1 MSVRVRFAPSPT
13 GPLHIGGLRT
23 ALYNYLLAK
32 QKGGAF
38 ILRIEDTDQNR
49 YVEGAEEYI
58 QNALA
63 WAGIPPDESP
73 INPGSFGPYRQSERL
88 SIYSEYVGQLLK
100 EDKAYYA
107 FDSAEDL
114 EKERQKA
121 SENKGHFSYDCH
133 TRMSMR
139 NSLTLDKETVA
150 KLIAEGAPYVVRFK
164 MDADRIITINDEVRQ
179 SVTVNTNTLDDKV
192 LFKSDGM
199 PTYHLANV
207 VDDHLMEITD
217 VIRGEEW
224 LPSLPL
230 HFLLYE
236 ALGWEP
242 PRFAHLPLIL
252 KPNGKG
258 KLSKRDGE
266 AGGFPVYPLAW
277 NDISGFKED
286 GYLPTPLLNFL
297 ALLGWSNKTDE
308 EVLGLQEMID
318 AFSMDGIQKAGARFD
333 VEKLR
338 WFNQQHLQKM
348 DDDALLEQ
356 CLVGSPQ
363 LKDVLHDQLKKALV
377 LVKERLVFPADL
389 EREHGY
395 FFSAPEIYDE
405 KAVAKQWKE
414 ETAELL
420 EDFMALAQSSS
431 FEASALEDCL
441 KEYVSAKEIGI
452 GKVMAPLRIALVGSL
467 KGPSVYSLMTFLGK
481 EEVAKRIK
489 RAITQLKP

>member
-58 QNALA
+58 QSALA

-73 INPGSFGPYRQSERL
+73 EHHGSFGPYRQSERL
-88 SIYSEYVGQLLK
+88 SVYSEYVTQLL
-100 EDKAYYA
+100 EQGKAYYA

-121 SENKGHFSYDCH
+121 TENKGHFSYGCH
-133 TRMSMR
+133 TRMNMR
-139 NSLTLDKETVA
+139 NSLTLEKTAVA
-150 KLIAEGAPYVVRFK
+150 QLLEEGVPYVVRFK
-164 MDADRIITINDEVRQ
+164 MEADRILTISDEVRQ
-179 SVTVNTNTLDDKV
+179 AVTVNTNTLDDKV

-236 ALGWEP
+236 AFGWEP
-242 PRFAHLPLIL
+242 PKFAHLPLIL

-266 AGGFPVYPLAW
+266 AGGFPVYPLTW
-277 NDISGFKED
+277 SGIKGFKEE
-286 GYLPTPLLNFL
+286 GYLPASLLNFL

-308 EVLGLQEMID
+308 EVLDLQEMID
-318 AFSMDGIQKAGARFD
+318 SFSMDGIQKAGARFD

-348 DDDALLEQ
+348 DDNALLEQ
-356 CLVGSPQ
+356 CIIGAPKLQ
-363 LKDVLHDQLKKALV
+363 DVPYDRLKKALV
-377 LVKERLVFPADL
+377 FVKERLIFPADL
-389 EREHGY
+389 DTEHGY
-395 FFSAPEIYDE
+395 FFNAPGVYDE
-405 KAVAKQWKE
+405 SAVAKQWKE

-420 EDFMALAQSSS
+420 EGFMALAQTTS
-431 FEASALEDCL
+431 FEESALEGRL
-441 KEYVSAKEIGI
+441 KEYVSSRELGI

-481 EEVAKRIK
+481 NETAERIK
-489 RAITQLKP
+489 RAIAQLKP

>member
-13 GPLHIGGLRT
+13 GPLHVGGLRT

-32 QKGGAF
+32 QKGGSF
-38 ILRIEDTDQNR
+38 VLRIEDTDQNR
-49 YVEGAEEYI
+49 YVEGAEDYI
-58 QNALA
+58 QQTLA

-73 INPGSFGPYRQSERL
+73 MHPGKFGPYRQSERL
-88 SIYSEYVGQLLK
+88 SIYGRYVNQLL
-100 EDKAYYA
+100 EQGKAYYA
-107 FDSAEDL
+107 FDSAGDL
-114 EKERQKA
+114 EKERQNA
-121 SENKGHFSYDCH
+121 AVDNSHFSYDCH
-133 TRMSMR
+133 TRMRMR
-139 NSLTLDKETVA
+139 NSLTLDSETVG
-150 KLIAEGAPYVVRFK
+150 KLLEDGASYVVRFK
-164 MDADRIITINDEVRQ
+164 MEADRTLTIRDEVRQ
-179 SVTVNTNTLDDKV
+179 NVTVNTNTLDDKV

-236 ALGWEP
+236 AFGWNP
-242 PRFAHLPLIL
+242 PKFAHLPLIL

-266 AGGFPVYPLAW
+266 AGGFPVYPLEW
-277 NDISGFKED
+277 SGIKGFKED
-286 GYLPTPLLNFL
+286 GYLPVPLLNFL
-297 ALLGWSNKTDE
+297 ALLGWSNKSDE
-308 EVLGLQEMID
+308 EVLDLQEMIK

-348 DDDALLEQ
+348 NDVALLGECVSGAPELQ
-356 CLVGSPQ
+356 DIS
-363 LKDVLHDQLKKALV
+363 KERLKKALV

-389 EREHGY
+389 STEHGY
-395 FFSAPEIYDE
+395 FFIAPTTYDE
-405 KAVAKQWKE
+405 KAVGKQWKE
-414 ETAELL
+414 ETPSLL
-420 EDFMALAQSSS
+420 EDFMALAQSTS
-431 FEASALEDCL
+431 FEESTLEECL
-441 KEYVSAKEIGI
+441 KGFVSSKGLGI

-467 KGPSVYSLMTFLGK
+467 KGPSVYSLMAFLGK
-481 EEVAKRIK
+481 EEVVQRIN
-489 RAITQLKP
+489 RAQSHISS

>member
-13 GPLHIGGLRT
+13 GPLHVGGLRT

-58 QNALA
+58 QSALA

-73 INPGSFGPYRQSERL
+73 LHHGNYGPYRQSERL
-88 SIYSEYVGQLLK
+88 SIYSEYVTQLLGQG
-100 EDKAYYA
+100 KAYYA
-107 FDSAEDL
+107 FDSAKEL
-114 EKERQKA
+114 ERERQKA
-121 SENKGHFSYDCH
+121 VDNKGHFSYDCR
-133 TRMSMR
+133 TRMNMR
-139 NSLTLDKETVA
+139 NSLTLDETTVA
-150 KLIAEGAPYVVRFK
+150 QLIEEGAPYVVRFK
-164 MDADRIITINDEVRQ
+164 MDADRTLTINDEVRQ
-179 SVTVNTNTLDDKV
+179 AVTVNTNTLDDKV

-236 ALGWEP
+236 AFGWEP
-242 PRFAHLPLIL
+242 PKFAHLPLIL
-252 KPNGKG
+252 KPSGKG

-277 NDISGFKED
+277 SGIKGFKED
-286 GYLPTPLLNFL
+286 GYLPVPLLNFL

-308 EVLGLQEMID
+308 EVLDLQKMIV
-318 AFSMDGIQKAGARFD
+318 AFSMDGIHKAGARFD

-348 DDDALLEQ
+348 DDDALLDQ
-356 CLVGSPQ
+356 CVIGTPQ
-363 LKDVLHDQLKKALV
+363 LQEVPRDRLKKALV
-377 LVKERLVFPADL
+377 FVKERLVFPADL
-389 EREHGY
+389 DAEHGY
-395 FFSAPEIYDE
+395 FFNPPEVYDE
-405 KAVAKQWKE
+405 TAVAKQWKE
-414 ETAELL
+414 ETAGLL
-420 EDFMALAQSSS
+420 DGFMTLANTTS
-431 FEASALEDCL
+431 FEESVLEESL
-441 KEYVSAKEIGI
+441 KIYVSSKEIGI

-481 EEVAKRIK
+481 EEVTERIN
-489 RAITQLKP
+489 RAITHLKP

>member
-38 ILRIEDTDQNR
+38 VLRIEDTDQNR

-58 QNALA
+58 QQTLA

-73 INPGSFGPYRQSERL
+73 KHPGRFGPYRQSERL
-88 SIYSEYVGQLLK
+88 SIYGKYVNQLL
-100 EDKAYYA
+100 EQGSAYYA

-121 SENKGHFSYDCH
+121 AENNNRFSYDCH
-133 TRMSMR
+133 TRMTMR
-139 NSLTLDKETVA
+139 NSLTLDGETVA
-150 KLIAEGAPYVVRFK
+150 KLLEEGASYVVRFK
-164 MDADRIITINDEVRQ
+164 MEADRTLTIHDEVRQ
-179 SVTVNTNTLDDKV
+179 NVTVNTTTLDDKV

-236 ALGWEP
+236 AFGWNP
-242 PRFAHLPLIL
+242 PKFAHLPLIL

-266 AGGFPVYPLAW
+266 AGGFPVYPLEW
-277 NDISGFKED
+277 SGIKGFKED
-286 GYLPTPLLNFL
+286 GYLPVPLLNFL
-297 ALLGWSNKTDE
+297 ALLGWSNKSDE
-308 EVLGLQEMID
+308 EVLDLQEMIK

-333 VEKLR
+333 IEKLR

-348 DDDALLEQ
+348 NDEALLEECVSGATELQ
-356 CLVGSPQ
+356 EVS
-363 LKDVLHDQLKKALV
+363 KEHLKKALV
-377 LVKERLVFPADL
+377 LVKERLIFPADL
-389 EREHGY
+389 NTEHGY
-395 FFSAPEIYDE
+395 FFNAPTTYDE
-405 KAVAKQWKE
+405 KAVGKQWKE
-414 ETAELL
+414 ETPSLL
-420 EDFMALAQSSS
+420 ESFVALAQSTS
-431 FEASALEDCL
+431 FEESALEECL
-441 KEYVSAKEIGI
+441 KGFVGSKEIGI

-467 KGPSVYSLMTFLGK
+467 KGPSVYSLMAFLGK
-481 EEVAKRIK
+481 EEVVQRIN
-489 RAITQLKP
+489 RALSHITS